1 MIHKIPSQILYS
13 ITKKY
18 LAGGTEYIN
27 QFNDPKPQLDNFKLK
42 ASIPRNVFYSK
53 QISTEEG
60 ASYLIVLNSSIAPV
74 NATVTTLRTQLIY
87 ITMIMLLLSFA
98 LSIRISK
105 NISDPIIE
113 INNKSKLFA
122 KGEYDVSFEEKGY
135 LEIAEL
141 AQTLN
146 YSAKELSKVE
156 NLRRE
161 LIANIS
167 HDLRTPLTMI
177 IGYSEVIR
185 DLPNENTPENVQVII
200 DEAKRLASLVND
212 VLDISKLQSGS
223 QKLNKTEFNLTKTIE
238 DILTRYA
245 KFTEKDGYTIKFE
258 KDTDF
263 IVTADEL
270 RITQVIY
277 NLINN
282 AITYTGPDKSVT
294 IRQTVTDGKVKIEV
308 IDTGEGIAPENI
320 PYIWDRYYKVNDSH
334 KRAQIGTGLGLS
346 IVKAVIERHNGTVKI
361 ESNENTYTKIMI
373 TIPEKIYSLETTM

>member
-1 MIHKIPSQILYS
+1 MPDHDICMSVFDENGKLVYASDVTRACMIHKIPSQILYS

-282 AITYTGPDKSVT
+282 AIT
-294 IRQTVTDGKVKIEV
+294 IRDLTSQLQYGR
-308 IDTGEGIAPENI
+308 P
-320 PYIWDRYYKVNDSH
+320 
-334 KRAQIGTGLGLS
+334 
-346 IVKAVIERHNGTVKI
+346 
-361 ESNENTYTKIMI
+361 
-373 TIPEKIYSLETTM
+373 